1 MKIDTT
7 VTIPQLSQLSAERA
21 DSAGPG
27 LAFDQIFSQQ
37 TAPDHERCENFP
49 TPDSSSESHKPDES
63 TNDIAVDPAVESDVT
78 PVAAASTTRT
88 QQSEQAT
95 RPTPEENAQ
104 VSNPTEGEA
113 RKPVESSKKPPE
125 DRSLENA
132 VPLIQFAPQPVVNQ
146 PPKLPTSG
154 GSDSS
159 SNTDTKGAVPIT
171 AAVPAPPTQAIVSQF
186 TAPADFTSTTTP
198 VSTDIATSQASAPTS
213 VKSPPSSQLQTT
225 TPVPEPIATG
235 NNEAKPASDG
245 MVPNL
250 AEPATRRDAAP
261 ADGTMD
267 AKQNPATTSVS
278 TVSSPLATPIQESTQ
293 PVSQAVPQVEM
304 KQAASDVPGSDA
316 TSVKTDSPQ
325 ELTEQTETKSV
336 ATNEEISPPIDQ
348 PVTDPRRS
356 VFMISADTARAGLTA
371 FRHFRTEMTTRTNVA
386 YQNVSFQSGGGTQK
400 LVTALQDLTP
410 ELPETKSSPIS
421 SVAERTENL
430 FKTVGLESDGPQHTQ
445 IQEPTALA
453 TAGQSDSG
461 SAPVSM
467 ESFVHRMTE
476 LVQQRI
482 DGASDADKS
491 SVVLRLDPP
500 ELGRL
505 NVHLSIS
512 NDIVSIRM
520 VATDEAARQ
529 VIERQLGNLHQSLDS
544 QGVAFTP
551 CQVECQSQGQNSSH
565 QSPYQRTQ
573 DDVAA
578 FSFGQTRNAATS
590 ASVRA
595 FARSRS
601 ALDYVA

>member
-27 LAFDQIFSQQ
+27 LAFDQIFSKQ
-37 TAPDHERCENFP
+37 TAADHERCENFP
-49 TPDSSSESHKPDES
+49 TPDSSSESFESVES
-63 TNDIAVDPAVESDVT
+63 THEFAVDPAAESDGNSVR
-78 PVAAASTTRT
+78 PASAYNGPHP
-88 QQSEQAT
+88 EQAAQT
-95 RPTPEENAQ
+95 NTEEDAQ
-104 VSNPTEGEA
+104 ANTTTDASE
-113 RKPVESSKKPPE
+113 RKPAEASKKSADDRNPE
-125 DRSLENA
+125 IA
-132 VPLIQFAPQPVVNQ
+132 VPLIPFAPQPAVNEQ
-146 PPKLPTSG
+146 SKLPEKTVAETTSSPETDPG
-154 GSDSS
+154 GVSVI
-159 SNTDTKGAVPIT
+159 A
-171 AAVPAPPTQAIVSQF
+171 APPTQAVQSQY
-186 TAPADFTSTTTP
+186 TAPAVSNSTGTP
-198 VSTDIATSQASAPTS
+198 IATNIATPLASTS
-213 VKSPPSSQLQTT
+213 SSVQSLPSSVPQDSAL
-225 TPVPEPIATG
+225 VPEPAASG
-235 NNEAKPASDG
+235 NIEAKPAREG
-245 MVPNL
+245 MVPAL
-250 AEPATRRDAAP
+250 AEPATRS
-261 ADGTMD
+261 DGTMD
-267 AKQNPATTSVS
+267 TKQNPATTSMS
-278 TVSSPLATPIQESTQ
+278 AVSSPSTTPVQESTQ
-293 PVSQAVPQVEM
+293 PVTQAVQPSET
-304 KQAASDVPGSDA
+304 KQAASEVTASDA

-325 ELTEQTETKSV
+325 KLIEQTETKSA

-356 VFMISADTARAGLTA
+356 VFMISADSARAGLTA
-371 FRHFRTEMTTRTNVA
+371 FRHFRTEMTTKANVA
-386 YQNVSFQSGGGTQK
+386 FQSGGGMQK
-400 LVTALQDLTP
+400 LVTAVQELAP
-410 ELPETKSSPIS
+410 ESSAKKSSPTS
-421 SVAERTENL
+421 SVTERTENL
-430 FKTVGLESDGPQHTQ
+430 FKTIGLESGPQHTQ

-512 NDIVSIRM
+512 NDVVSIRM

-544 QGVAFTP
+544 QGLAFTP

-573 DDVAA
+573 DDIAA

-590 ASVRA
+590 ATVRA